1 MRHVDF
7 YEKAHS
13 RSYLINVWWRWGE
26 ETSELVVLSSYEIE
40 ETAPYR
46 EESIA
51 RLGGVGVGGT
61 EKSRTYSFTYF
72 TCRAR
77 NKPLR

>member
-13 RSYLINVWWRWGE
+13 RSCLINVLWRCGE

-46 EESIA
+46 EETIA
-51 RLGGVGVGGT
+51 GLRKVGVGGH
-61 EKSRTYSFTYF
+61 EKSPSLAHLFVYLLHLSS
-72 TCRAR
+72 
-77 NKPLR
+77 NE

>member
-7 YEKAHS
+7 YERAHS
-13 RSYLINVWWRWGE
+13 RSHLINVWWRCGE

-51 RLGGVGVGGT
+51 RLGRVGAGGP
-61 EKSRTYSFTYF
+61 EKSRTFAHLFVYLLHLSS
-72 TCRAR
+72 
-77 NKPLR
+77 KE